1 MAWFSSIT
9 SSSSSCGAVFTNA
22 LDTSY
27 DDHKT
32 LHSSLPFSVDHSN
45 SFNADAGNYT
55 VCKTEVCKER
65 AKLINASLDLCVD
78 PCEDFY
84 SYACGGWKKNHPI
97 PESKSYTGIFPLL
110 RDELQGTLRSIL
122 ENMTLNYECQNVTD
136 KAAVAY
142 NACMAVP
149 ALEDRRDVMMEIMN
163 ASGVAQWPITNDTGG
178 MFKNCTE
185 VLNSTGI
192 FTIFSVQ
199 VTRDAKELNSSVIM
213 LDQLEFKIV
222 GRNQLIHPEKEGNKG
237 IIAAYKKLIKTAL
250 SFVRPNLTEEELTE
264 LSDAL
269 VSFEGQLANMTAPPE
284 ERHDVLKLYHR
295 MAIQD
300 LEKNFTNVR
309 LLDLLKKQFSTANIT
324 LSDNETVEL
333 YALDYYSGLNN
344 FLASADPKTLYNYA
358 GLKVML
364 GFGAQVSDQF
374 RNASFELSKVITGV
388 VAEKPRWETCVRIVN
403 EAMPEIVGLLYVQH
417 KFSKEAK
424 AEVEDL
430 VQRLVVVFNETLQKA
445 NWMDNKT
452 RIAAEEKLYKMG
464 TKIGY
469 PEWLYN
475 VTYLERIYQYVPD
488 LCPNCSFA
496 QMMHWIY
503 QNRWVQQM
511 LKLRKPYDKDADW
524 TVGTAVVNAFYNP
537 STNEMLYPA
546 GILQGVFYQHGLPR
560 SLNFGAIGMVVGHE
574 MTHGFDDL
582 GSQFDADGAL
592 QEWWTNSTRTH
603 FEKKAKC
610 FEYQYGNIT
619 DPEANMTLNGKNTL
633 GENIAD
639 NGGLRMA
646 FKAYSR
652 LLKDEYG
659 NNDTR
664 LPGLEHL
671 SGKKL
676 FFLSNAMVWCS
687 NIRPGDLRQQIQYDP
702 HAPDQYRVNV
712 PMSNMPAF
720 STVFNCSA
728 NSTMNRTRRCTLW

>member
-1 MAWFSSIT
+1 MTWWFHCFARGI
-9 SSSSSCGAVFTNA
+9 FTA
-22 LDTSY
+22 FSGCADYTY
-27 DDHKT
+27 THK
-32 LHSSLPFSVDHSN
+32 
-45 SFNADAGNYT
+45 AQA
-55 VCKTEVCKER
+55 

-149 ALEDRRDVMMEIMN
+149 ALEDRLDVMMEIMN

-213 LDQLEFKIV
+213 
-222 GRNQLIHPEKEGNKG
+222 
-237 IIAAYKKLIKTAL
+237 
-250 SFVRPNLTEEELTE
+250 
-264 LSDAL
+264 
-269 VSFEGQLANMTAPPE
+269 
-284 ERHDVLKLYHR
+284 
-295 MAIQD
+295 
-300 LEKNFTNVR
+300 VR

-333 YALDYYSGLNN
+333 YALDYYSGLNS

-374 RNASFELSKVITGV
+374 RNASFELSKAITGV

-430 VQRLVVVFNETLQKA
+430 ARRLMAVFNETLQNA
-445 NWMDNKT
+445 QWMDNET
-452 RIAAEEKLYKMG
+452 RRAAEEKLYKMG

-488 LCPNCSFA
+488 LCPNCTFA
-496 QMMHWIY
+496 QMLHWIY

-511 LKLRKPYDKDADW
+511 LKLRQPYDKDADW

-537 STNEMLYPA
+537 STNEMPSEWSGGHVQGYPYINNYL
-546 GILQGVFYQHGLPR
+546 ILQ
-560 SLNFGAIGMVVGHE
+560 
-574 MTHGFDDL
+574 
-582 GSQFDADGAL
+582 
-592 QEWWTNSTRTH
+592 
-603 FEKKAKC
+603 
-610 FEYQYGNIT
+610 
-619 DPEANMTLNGKNTL
+619 
-633 GENIAD
+633 
-639 NGGLRMA
+639 
-646 FKAYSR
+646 AYSR

-687 NIRPGDLRQQIQYDP
+687 NIRPGDLRQLIQYDP
-702 HAPDQYRVNV
+702 HSPDQYRVNV
-712 PMSNMPAF
+712 PMSNMRAF